1 MTTLLKN
8 TTLCIEKV
16 LFDTPGKI
24 TLKLEDG
31 RIIIVPLKYFPELYK
46 LPVEKRKKCT
56 IVDDRTILFTYS
68 VLIPIIVCENIGY
81 SHSIIQ
87 SRIPCVV

>member
-46 LPVEKRKKCT
+46 LPVEKR
-56 IVDDRTILFTYS
+56 
-68 VLIPIIVCENIGY
+68 
-81 SHSIIQ
+81 
-87 SRIPCVV
+87 

>member
-31 RIIIVPLKYFPELYK
+31 RIIIVPLSISLNFINYLLKSGKNAQL
-46 LPVEKRKKCT
+46 LT
-56 IVDDRTILFTYS
+56 IEPFFSLIL
-68 VLIPIIVCENIGY
+68 
-81 SHSIIQ
+81 IQ
-87 SRIPCVV
+87 YITWKTLWD